1 MEHAHFFSFS
11 DGWDDNEVDDDTED
25 GEEHVNDHN
34 NTTFIEIRHGT
45 FEEKIE
51 IAASLSENIL
61 VQNGLKMFH
70 IHFLLFIV
78 KQRGKRKLRLSRVE
92 T

>member
-1 MEHAHFFSFS
+1 MFKW
-11 DGWDDNEVDDDTED
+11 WDYTQFPKLYVLTLD
-25 GEEHVNDHN
+25 
-34 NTTFIEIRHGT
+34 
-45 FEEKIE
+45 
-51 IAASLSENIL
+51 SLSFLFAFTINDKKM
-61 VQNGLKMFH
+61 KMFH